1 MIVSGISFFDNL
13 RYSDSI
19 KAYRDRLLNFIT
31 EPVDSNLGLLTN
43 LQENTGLPLSVCNAI
58 IAEEIKKI
66 LKPFLNK
73 EKINKEE
80 LDYILK
86 LTSHLNYSLKDV
98 EKIEIRRKYS
108 LWQLLDNQSLPVYK
122 AGLVELPLKKGEVV
136 HFCEPANLKKYKTKM
151 TKFDYHGPV
160 FRIRI
165 CKGFSYKFGSLNTD
179 IKTETY
185 VENEDTG
192 KFYITNKRVIFVGNK
207 NNFSYYF
214 SQILKSELINV
225 GLVFQKENTVNAK
238 IVELTNYELPLL
250 ILSRILKG

>member
-1 MIVSGISFFDNL
+1 MSGISFFDNL

-19 KAYRDRLLNFIT
+19 REYRDKLLNFIT
-31 EPVDSNLGLLTN
+31 EPVDSNLSLLTN
-43 LQENTGLPLSVCNAI
+43 LQENSGLPLSICNTL
-58 IAEEIKKI
+58 IAEEINKT
-66 LKPFLNK
+66 LKQLLNK

-86 LTSHLNYSLKDV
+86 LTSSLNYCLQDI

-108 LWQLLDNQSLPVYK
+108 LWQLIDNQSLPVYK

-136 HFCEPANLKKYKTKM
+136 HFCEPANLKKYKNKM
-151 TKFDYHGPV
+151 TKFDYHGSSL
-160 FRIRI
+160 RIRI

-179 IKTETY
+179 VKTETY
-185 VENEDTG
+185 VDNEDTG
-192 KFYITNKRVIFVGNK
+192 NFYITNKRVIFVGNK

-225 GLVFQKENTVNAK
+225 GLVFQKENTVSAK

>member
-1 MIVSGISFFDNL
+1 MSGISFFDNL

-19 KAYRDRLLNFIT
+19 KEYRDKISNFIA
-31 EPVDSNLGLLTN
+31 EPVDRNLRLLTS
-43 LQENTGLPLSVCNAI
+43 LQENSGLPLSICNTL
-58 IAEEIKKI
+58 IAEEINKT
-66 LKPFLNK
+66 LKTFLNK

-80 LDYILK
+80 LDYVLK
-86 LTSHLNYSLKDV
+86 LTSSLNYILQDA

-122 AGLVELPLKKGEVV
+122 AGLLELPLKKGEVV

-179 IKTETY
+179 VKTETY
-185 VENEDTG
+185 VDNEDTG
-192 KFYITNKRVIFVGNK
+192 NFYITNKRVIFVGNK

-225 GLVFQKENTVNAK
+225 GLVFQKENTVSAK

>member
-1 MIVSGISFFDNL
+1 MSGISFFDNL
-13 RYSDSI
+13 RYSESI
-19 KAYRDRLLNFIT
+19 KEYRDKLSNFIA
-31 EPVDSNLGLLTN
+31 EPVDSNLSLLTN
-43 LQENTGLPLSVCNAI
+43 LQENSDLPLSICNTL
-58 IAEEIKKI
+58 IAEEFNKI

-73 EKINKEE
+73 ERINKVE

-86 LTSHLNYSLKDV
+86 LTSALNYCLQDI

-108 LWQLLDNQSLPVYK
+108 LWQLLDNKSLPVYK

-151 TKFDYHGPV
+151 TKFGYHGPS

-179 IKTETY
+179 VKTETY

-192 KFYITNKRVIFVGNK
+192 NFYITNKRVIFVGNK

-225 GLVFQKENTVNAK
+225 GLVFQKENTVSAK

>member
-1 MIVSGISFFDNL
+1 MSGISFFDNL

-19 KAYRDRLLNFIT
+19 KEYRDKISNFIA
-31 EPVDSNLGLLTN
+31 EPVDRNLRLLTS
-43 LQENTGLPLSVCNAI
+43 LQENSGLALSICNTL
-58 IAEEIKKI
+58 IAEEINKT
-66 LKPFLNK
+66 LKTFLNK

-80 LDYILK
+80 LDYVLK
-86 LTSHLNYSLKDV
+86 LTSSLNYILQDT

-122 AGLVELPLKKGEVV
+122 AGLLELPLKKGEVV

-179 IKTETY
+179 VKTETY
-185 VENEDTG
+185 VDNEDTG
-192 KFYITNKRVIFVGNK
+192 NFYITNKRVIFVGNK

-225 GLVFQKENTVNAK
+225 GLVFQKENTVSAK

>member
-1 MIVSGISFFDNL
+1 MIMSGISFFDNL

-19 KAYRDRLLNFIT
+19 KEYRDKISNFIA
-31 EPVDSNLGLLTN
+31 EPVDRNLRLLTS
-43 LQENTGLPLSVCNAI
+43 LQENSGLPLSICNTL
-58 IAEEIKKI
+58 IAEEINKTLKI
-66 LKPFLNK
+66 FLNK

-80 LDYILK
+80 LDYVLK
-86 LTSHLNYSLKDV
+86 LTSSLNYILQDT

-122 AGLVELPLKKGEVV
+122 AGLLELPLKKGEVV

-179 IKTETY
+179 VKTETY
-185 VENEDTG
+185 VDNEDTG
-192 KFYITNKRVIFVGNK
+192 NFYITNKRVIFVGNK

-225 GLVFQKENTVNAK
+225 GLVFQKENTVSAK

>member
-1 MIVSGISFFDNL
+1 MIMSGISFFDNL

-19 KAYRDRLLNFIT
+19 KEYRDKISNFIA
-31 EPVDSNLGLLTN
+31 EPVDSNLRLLTSM
-43 LQENTGLPLSVCNAI
+43 QENSGLPLSICNTL
-58 IAEEIKKI
+58 IAEEINKTLKI
-66 LKPFLNK
+66 FLNK

-80 LDYILK
+80 LDYVLK
-86 LTSHLNYSLKDV
+86 LTSSLNYSLQDI

-122 AGLVELPLKKGEVV
+122 AGLLELPLKKGEVV

-179 IKTETY
+179 VKTETY
-185 VENEDTG
+185 VDNEDTG
-192 KFYITNKRVIFVGNK
+192 NFYITNKRVIFVGNK
-207 NNFSYYF
+207 NNFAYYF

-225 GLVFQKENTVNAK
+225 GLVFQKENTVSAK

>member
-1 MIVSGISFFDNL
+1 MIVYGISFFDNL

-19 KAYRDRLLNFIT
+19 KEYRDKISNFIA
-31 EPVDSNLGLLTN
+31 EPVDSNLKLLTS
-43 LQENTGLPLSVCNAI
+43 LQENSGLPLSICNTL
-58 IAEEIKKI
+58 IAEEINKT
-66 LKPFLNK
+66 LKQLLNK
-73 EKINKEE
+73 ENINKEE

-86 LTSHLNYSLKDV
+86 LTSSLNYCLQDI

-108 LWQLLDNQSLPVYK
+108 LWQLIDNQSLPVYK

-136 HFCEPANLKKYKTKM
+136 HFCEPANLKKYKNKM
-151 TKFDYHGPV
+151 TKFDYHGPSL
-160 FRIRI
+160 RIRI
-165 CKGFSYKFGSLNTD
+165 CKGFSYKFGSLNTN

-185 VENEDTG
+185 VENEDAG

-225 GLVFQKENTVNAK
+225 GLVFQKENTVSAK

>member
-1 MIVSGISFFDNL
+1 MSGISFFDNL

-19 KAYRDRLLNFIT
+19 KEYRDKISNFIA
-31 EPVDSNLGLLTN
+31 EPVDRNLRLLTS
-43 LQENTGLPLSVCNAI
+43 LQENSGLPLSICNTL
-58 IAEEIKKI
+58 IAEEINKT
-66 LKPFLNK
+66 LKTFLNK

-80 LDYILK
+80 LDYVLK
-86 LTSHLNYSLKDV
+86 LTSSLNYILQDT

-122 AGLVELPLKKGEVV
+122 AGLLELPLKKGEVV

-179 IKTETY
+179 VKTETY
-185 VENEDTG
+185 VDNEDTG
-192 KFYITNKRVIFVGNK
+192 NFYITNKRVIFVGNK

-225 GLVFQKENTVNAK
+225 GLVFQKENTVSAK

>member
-1 MIVSGISFFDNL
+1 MIMSGISFFDNL

-19 KAYRDRLLNFIT
+19 KEYRDKISNFIA
-31 EPVDSNLGLLTN
+31 EPVDRNLRLLTS
-43 LQENTGLPLSVCNAI
+43 LQENSGLPLSICNTL
-58 IAEEIKKI
+58 IAEEINKT
-66 LKPFLNK
+66 LKTFLNK

-80 LDYILK
+80 LDYVLK
-86 LTSHLNYSLKDV
+86 LTSSLNYILQDT

-122 AGLVELPLKKGEVV
+122 AGLLELPLKKGEVV

-179 IKTETY
+179 VKTETY
-185 VENEDTG
+185 VDNEDTG
-192 KFYITNKRVIFVGNK
+192 NFYITNKRVIFVGNK

-225 GLVFQKENTVNAK
+225 GLVFQKENTVSAK

>member
-1 MIVSGISFFDNL
+1 MSGISFFDNL

-19 KAYRDRLLNFIT
+19 KEYRDKISNFIA
-31 EPVDSNLGLLTN
+31 EPVDRNLRLLTS
-43 LQENTGLPLSVCNAI
+43 LQENSGLPLSICNTL
-58 IAEEIKKI
+58 IAEEINKT
-66 LKPFLNK
+66 LKTFLNK

-80 LDYILK
+80 LDYVLK
-86 LTSHLNYSLKDV
+86 LTSSLNYILQDT

-122 AGLVELPLKKGEVV
+122 AGLLELPLKKGEVV
-136 HFCEPANLKKYKTKM
+136 HFCEPANLKKYKNKM
-151 TKFDYHGPV
+151 TKFDYHGPSL
-160 FRIRI
+160 RIRI
-165 CKGFSYKFGSLNTD
+165 CKGFSYKFGSLNTN

-185 VENEDTG
+185 VDNEDTG
-192 KFYITNKRVIFVGNK
+192 NFYITNKRVIFVGNK

-225 GLVFQKENTVNAK
+225 GLVFQKENTVSAK